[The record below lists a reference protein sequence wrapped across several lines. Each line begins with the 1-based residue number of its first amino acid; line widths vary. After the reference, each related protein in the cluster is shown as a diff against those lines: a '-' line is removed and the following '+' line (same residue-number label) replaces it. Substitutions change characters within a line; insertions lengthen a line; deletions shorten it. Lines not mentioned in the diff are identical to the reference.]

1 MSWGLWE
8 ILWHPRQWLVS
19 FVFRNELCVMG
30 VNAQG
35 GMPTVS
41 FAARQ
46 KGAVSILKGKQ
57 NPKVGLLLNNLPA
70 SSENQGGVGASG
82 LLLPG
87 A

>member
-1 MSWGLWE
+1 M
-8 ILWHPRQWLVS
+8 
-19 FVFRNELCVMG
+19 FRNELCVIG
-30 VNAQG
+30 VHAEG

-46 KGAVSILKGKQ
+46 KEAISILKGKQ
-57 NPKVGLLLNNLPA
+57 NPKVELLLNNLPA